1 MPDSTLFDQHLSS
14 LLAQLQLAKH
24 RQLLLLSGEQQWCY
38 TQCEALKGRLASN
51 IYTLANNLTLS
62 EAQWPKHA
70 HQILGQEF
78 EHAVYD
84 GFSGIYPDKLAA
96 LSGTVRAGGLLILL
110 LPKLS
115 ELAKWQDPALSSFQS
130 HGQQQNVSYFNQ
142 RFATI
147 LSQLKISHYDQQS
160 GWQKAE
166 TCHLCSTITNIDFS
180 EQQYCIEQIIKTAN
194 GRANRPLLI
203 SADRGRGKSAALGL
217 AAAELADKN
226 IIICATQARA
236 VQTSFKHL
244 ASQLNLQPSATQKK
258 LANLNYVAP
267 DVLLDTLPQC
277 DILFVDEAAAIPVPM
292 LLKMLAHYSRIV
304 FSSTIIGYEGNG
316 RGYTLRFKRHLQ
328 QQYKNMRSIA
338 LKQPIRFAKND
349 PLEQH
354 IRELL
359 ALDASYQNP
368 SAALCDITHQQLNQ
382 QQLVDDESELRD
394 VISLLALAHYQT
406 SVNDLRQILD
416 GTKQKLF
423 ASKAKASGQIV
434 AVCLVAIEGDMPP
447 LLAEKVIKK
456 ERRPQG
462 HLLAQ
467 TLAQISLDS
476 AILQQSSARI
486 VRIAVAPECHS
497 KGIGSQLL
505 GFVEQQIKTTCSWF
519 GASFGATAP
528 LVDFW
533 QKNGFSL
540 VRLGYKADK
549 ATAEHAALV
558 VKSLTHNEPKNFVES
573 RFTQHFALQLLSH
586 FNHLEPIL
594 VSAIM
599 ANLSHANL
607 SADDKAYLQ
616 QLLSTNYN
624 LFDIQPLLWRIIWC
638 YPDSLKKCT
647 TDSQWLLIR
656 LILQGW
662 SLEQAKDALNLTG
675 KNTINQLFKQAVDD
689 WKAGN
694 SVRLSL

>member
-1 MPDSTLFDQHLSS
+1 MPDSTLFDQRLTE
-14 LLAQLQLAKH
+14 LLAQLQLVKH

-38 TQCEALKGRLASN
+38 TQCEALKGHLAN
-51 IYTLANNLTLS
+51 VYTLANNATLS

-110 LPKLS
+110 VPNLN

-130 HGQQQNVSYFNQ
+130 HGQQQGISYFNQ

-147 LSQLKISHYDQQS
+147 LSHLAISHYDQS
-160 GWQKAE
+160 IGWQKANASNQSA
-166 TCHLCSTITNIDFS
+166 TVTDFDFDLN

-217 AAAELADKN
+217 AAAELTDKN

-244 ASQLNLQPSATQKK
+244 ASQLNIQHNASQKK
-258 LANLNYVAP
+258 LSNLSYVAP
-267 DVLLDTLPQC
+267 DVLLDTLPPC
-277 DILFVDEAAAIPVPM
+277 DVLFVDEAAAIPVPM
-292 LLKMLAHYSRIV
+292 LLKMLAHYPRIV

-338 LKQPIRFAKND
+338 LEQPIRFAKND

-354 IRELL
+354 IRDLL
-359 ALDASYQNP
+359 ALDARYQTPN
-368 SAALCDITHQQLNQ
+368 SARVNITHQQLSQ
-382 QQLVDDESELRD
+382 QQLIDDESQLRD
-394 VISLLALAHYQT
+394 VIALLALAHYQT
-406 SVNDLRQILD
+406 TVNDLRQILD

-423 ASKAKASGQIV
+423 ISTENKQIV
-434 AVCLVAIEGDMPP
+434 AVCLVAIEGGMDT
-447 LLAEKVIKK
+447 LLAKKVVTK

-467 TLAQISLDS
+467 TLAQISFDS
-476 AILQQSSARI
+476 SILEQSSARV

-497 KGIGSQLL
+497 NGIGGQLL
-505 GFVEQQIKTTCSWF
+505 TFVEQQVKVNCSWF

-528 LVDFW
+528 LVAFW

-540 VRLGYKADK
+540 VKLGYKADK

-558 VKSLTHNEPKNFVES
+558 VKPLIHNELKNRLVSEFV
-573 RFTQHFALQLLSH
+573 QHISLQLLTH
-586 FNHLEPIL
+586 FSHLEPAL
-594 VSAIM
+594 VSTIV
-599 ANLSHANL
+599 ANFRHSDL
-607 SADDKAYLQ
+607 SADDKKHLQ
-616 QLLSTNYN
+616 HLLSSNYT

-638 YPDSLKKCT
+638 YPNSLKKCT

-656 LILQGW
+656 LVLQGW
-662 SLEQAKDALNLTG
+662 SLEQAKGALNVAG
-675 KNTINQLFKQAVDD
+675 KNTIHQLFKQAVDD
-689 WKAGN
+689 WHTRN
-694 SVRLSL
+694 FVRLSL